1 MGFVSHLKI
10 YFFFHPFGLIAQLPW
25 VAYLAKV
32 TSSAIESMFT
42 FDFDSYGVDN
52 NK

>member
-10 YFFFHPFGLIAQLPW
+10 YNFSSVWFNCSATV

-52 NK
+52 IK